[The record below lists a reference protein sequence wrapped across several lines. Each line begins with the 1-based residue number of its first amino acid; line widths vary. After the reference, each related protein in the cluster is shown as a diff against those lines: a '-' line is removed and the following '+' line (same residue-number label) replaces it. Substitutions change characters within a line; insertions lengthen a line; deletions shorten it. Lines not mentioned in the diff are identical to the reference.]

1 MVLLKHQEQQ
11 DLEDQVEGVEEIVE
25 ELYLKQVEQE
35 ILRQLVHLKVIQ
47 VEIHLSQLK
56 LVEEV
61 VQVQQEVQ
69 VDLDLMQMVEQEEMV

>member
-1 MVLLKHQEQQ
+1 
-11 DLEDQVEGVEEIVE
+11 
-25 ELYLKQVEQE
+25 
-35 ILRQLVHLKVIQ
+35 